1 VAALPPR
8 KSPPLRSKYSDDLD
22 SVSLL
27 DAAESRARASML
39 LAEEEARHREELEKE
54 LQRLKEERAEL
65 LRQPAFPP
73 KVVDAKPDGKPISV
87 SPQGLT
93 FRGRHW
99 KIVIPFTLIVGSV
112 PLIWALINDWQ
123 EMKRQYKEMKDT
135 YAEMQKRTDS
145 LEQKL
150 TDVVRSN
157 NDLRETV
164 AKLSGYI
171 TAALPN
177 AGVKVPGA
185 EPGAIPVMI
194 QTDPLPRGAKRQT
207 PVNTHTLVPAPK
219 LQ

>member
-1 VAALPPR
+1 M
-8 KSPPLRSKYSDDLD
+8 
-22 SVSLL
+22 SLL
-27 DAAESRARASML
+27 DAAESRARAAL
-39 LAEEEARHREELEKE
+39 VLADEEAKRNEELEKE
-54 LQRLKEERAEL
+54 LQRLKADRIEL

-73 KVVDAKPDGKPISV
+73 AVIEAVPEGKPISV

-99 KIVIPFTLIVGSV
+99 KIAVPFTLIVGAV
-112 PLIWALINDWQ
+112 PLIWALYADWQ

-185 EPGAIPVMI
+185 EPGAIPVAI